1 VCKLIAVLTGMLGA
15 GCAGCGSKKQDDAPA
30 DVSHD
35 GTDPMLAGGTA
46 GMTATEFRY
55 LMDSTGITIL
65 EAARILG
72 HSRRTICRWRSG
84 ESEIDRWKAAAI
96 RANVARMQE
105 WSNARR
111 AKHDRF
117 FAQLDRVER
126 QGQE

>member
-1 VCKLIAVLTGMLGA
+1 MCKLIAMLTGMLGA

-30 DVSHD
+30 EPRHD
-35 GTDPMLAGGTA
+35 GTVLAGGTP
-46 GMTATEFRY
+46 GMSAAEFRY
-55 LMDSTGITIL
+55 LMDETGITIL

-117 FAQLDRVER
+117 FAQLDATEKRER
-126 QGQE
+126 A